1 MGPVAAARK
10 RSYQWCPT
18 LSSNNTET
26 IERMTC
32 YCFLRPIRR
41 DLTSSSY
48 KTNLKND
55 RVFLQ
60 GSAHGKDILR
70 LVEKTS
76 TTYGRKNDG
85 KNGTNSNFFICSCV
99 IYLMLFYCLNFAPI
113 RRFVCV
119 LDYEKGKPG
128 LGGLPQL
135 KCKDARL
142 LDLVRQTGANFGLTE
157 GLRDGNPNIFTHT
170 DIAQGCS

>member
-1 MGPVAAARK
+1 MLLFPATN
-10 RSYQWCPT
+10 Q
-18 LSSNNTET
+18 
-26 IERMTC
+26 ERP
-32 YCFLRPIRR
+32 YEQL
-41 DLTSSSY
+41 LQN
-48 KTNLKND
+48 KLKSD

-76 TTYGRKNDG
+76 TTYGRENDG
-85 KNGTNSNFFICSCV
+85 KNGTNSNYFTCSCV
-99 IYLMLFYCLNFAPI
+99 IYLMLFYCLNFALI

-128 LGGLPQL
+128 VGGLPQL
-135 KCKDARL
+135 KCKDTRL
-142 LDLVRQTGANFGLTE
+142 LDLVRQTGANFDLTE

-170 DIAQGCS
+170 DIAEGCS